1 LIFKFIQHQERRAMS
16 DTFILPLAD
25 PEDCGMRSDQFDRLS
40 ALIESHIAEGK
51 HPGAQVAIARHGKLV
66 YNQTFGYAGIDHRA
80 RPATDDTLWL
90 LYSNTKVITACA
102 LWILA
107 ERGKFSFADRVADHL
122 PEFAAN
128 GKGHISVTQLLTHQG
143 GFPNALI
150 DRTAWNDHS
159 LMRAQV
165 ANFSLEWTPGSRY
178 EYHATAAHWVAAM
191 LINAISGE
199 DYRHFIRNEIIEPL
213 GLGKELFVGLPS
225 EEMARA
231 ADMHIVDSAEMVPDP
246 ISTSV
251 DFRTAGI
258 PGGGGYGTA
267 RAMAAFYQA
276 LIHDGALGERR
287 IVSPRM
293 IAFATKDWTPGKY
306 DTDGSAVHFGL
317 GPYLRGNVEIANGL
331 GGLGSPR
338 TFGHGGAG
346 SSVCWGDPDSGVSFA
361 YVSNARQIEPW
372 NMRRRDLVSNIVHA
386 AILNS

>member
-1 LIFKFIQHQERRAMS
+1 MTDAFV
-16 DTFILPLAD
+16 LPTAA

-51 HPGAQVAIARHGKLV
+51 HPGAQIAIARHGKLV
-66 YNQTFGYAGIDHRA
+66 YEQTFGYAGIGERR
-80 RPATDDTLWL
+80 RPASSDTLWL

-107 ERGKFSFADRVADHL
+107 ERGKLSFADRISDYL
-122 PEFAAN
+122 PEFSRN
-128 GKGHISVTQLLTHQG
+128 GKGNITILQLLTHQG
-143 GFPNALI
+143 GFPNAEI
-150 DRTAWNDHS
+150 DRAAWNDHA

-165 ANFSLEWTPGSRY
+165 AAFSLEWTPGSRY
-178 EYHATAAHWVAAM
+178 EYHPSAAHWVAAM
-191 LINAISGE
+191 LINAIAGE
-199 DYRHFIRNEIIEPL
+199 DYRSFIRSEIIVPL
-213 GLGKELFVGLPS
+213 GLEKELFVGLS
-225 EEMARA
+225 GREMARA
-231 ADMHIVDSAEMVPDP
+231 ADMHIVSPDQLVTDP
-246 ISTSV
+246 ISTSD

-276 LIHDGALGERR
+276 LIHGGELNGRR
-287 IVSPRM
+287 IISPRM
-293 IAFATKDWTPGKY
+293 IAFATKNWTPGLH
-306 DTDGSAVHFGL
+306 DVDGSAVHFGL
-317 GPYLRGNVEIANGL
+317 GPYLRGDVEIANGL

-372 NMRRRDLVSNIVHA
+372 NMWRRDLVSNIVHA
-386 AILNS
+386 AIL